1 MAVWWGGAV
10 SDRSPGT
17 AVPGPDPW
25 RAWADA
31 RPASDAVHLDSASA
45 GRSSRAVLE
54 AVSAHALLEATEGG
68 YVAAEVHAPAV
79 EQARVDVG
87 ALLGTDA
94 AGVAFVESA
103 TRALDVLLECW
114 PLPPGARVAVAPSA
128 WEPNV
133 ESLRHRGFVPELL
146 RVDGAGVVDLETL
159 ARTLAHDPPHLV
171 LVDQV
176 AAHRGLVQPVV
187 DVAALG
193 RAHGVPV
200 WVDAAQSLGHLD
212 AVTGA
217 DAAIGTSRKW
227 LTGPRGVGV
236 LAVAP
241 EHRPGLRVKR
251 LAKHGD
257 ADVVRRLES
266 DEAHVGGR
274 VGLAV
279 ALRELRDLGPHRV
292 HDRLREVGA
301 RVRAGAADLPGWR
314 VDRPETPAGAVTT
327 LLPTRGQDVSVERD
341 RLLREHRV
349 VTTVC
354 LPWRAP
360 LDMEATGP
368 GLRLSPHVD
377 LTDDDLLAV
386 YRALG

>member
-1 MAVWWGGAV
+1 M
-10 SDRSPGT
+10 SDHQPAEPDTASP
-17 AVPGPDPW
+17 AGPHPW
-25 RAWADA
+25 RAWAEA
-31 RPASDAVHLDSASA
+31 RPSTDAVHLDSASA

-54 AVSAHALLEATEGG
+54 AVAAHALLEATDGG

-79 EQARVDVG
+79 EQARSDV
-87 ALLGTDA
+87 AVLLGTDP

-114 PLPPGARVAVAPSA
+114 PLPPGARVGVAPSA

-133 ESLRHRGFVPELL
+133 ESLRHRGLVPELL
-146 RVDGAGVVDLETL
+146 PVDGVGVVDLEGL
-159 ARTLAHDPPHLV
+159 ARRLALDPPHLV
-171 LVDQV
+171 LVDQA

-217 DAAIGTSRKW
+217 DAVLATSRKW
-227 LTGPRGVGV
+227 LAGPRGVGV

-241 EHRPGLRVKR
+241 EHRAALRVKR
-251 LAKHGD
+251 LAKHAD

-266 DEAHVGGR
+266 DEAHVAGR
-274 VGLAV
+274 VGLGVAV
-279 ALRELRDLGPHRV
+279 RELHDLGPHRV
-292 HDRLREVGA
+292 RDRLREVGA
-301 RVRAGAADLPGWR
+301 RVREAALDLPGWR
-314 VDRPETPAGAVTT
+314 ADRPEAPAGATTT
-327 LLPTRGQDVSVERD
+327 LLPTRGQDVGVERE

-360 LDMEATGP
+360 VDMAATGP

-377 LTDDDLLAV
+377 LTDEALLTV
-386 YRALG
+386 CRALAAR